1 MNSSILETNKI
12 YKAKILE
19 IYTNDFYKIAIKVSN
34 CFYKYYYNFICKITN
49 NNLNVTQL
57 NTLLNQYHQELYVKI
72 IKINKFITVEIKIKE
87 LNQYINLF

>member
-1 MNSSILETNKI
+1 MYSNILERNKI

-19 IYTNDFYKIAIKVSN
+19 IYTNDFYKIALKVSN
-34 CFYKYYYNFICKITN
+34 CFYNYYSEFICKIIN
-49 NNLNVTQL
+49 NNLNQTQL

-72 IKINKFITVEIKIKE
+72 ININKIVIVEINIKE